1 MPFAAQF
8 PDLSIVVTA
17 SRQLSGSYF
26 IALLPL
32 KSQEA
37 KLYYAQASVAPTFEQ
52 SRIAHWQHTRNR
64 PAIHNTFKDP
74 CFLDFSGLQNTY
86 LEKDAEILRAPR
98 RLIFPNTPQFFVL
111 LSFIFCP

>member
-17 SRQLSGSYF
+17 SRQLSGSHF

-37 KLYYAQASVAPTFEQ
+37 KLYYAQTLGVRERRKQISANTFEQ
-52 SRIAHWQHTRNR
+52 SRIAHWQHTRNH
-64 PAIHNTFKDP
+64 PAIHNTFKAP
-74 CFLDFSGLQNTY
+74 CFLDFSGLQNT
-86 LEKDAEILRAPR
+86 
-98 RLIFPNTPQFFVL
+98 
-111 LSFIFCP
+111 